1 MDSFAQHLVALFSAS
16 EITASDLSSLRKEAC
31 EKTNACLALDGV
43 FQNELTL
50 DMQSRWITG
59 QTSTDERIAS
69 INARFKKQE

>member
-1 MDSFAQHLVALFSAS
+1 MDAFTQHLFELVARGKDSP
-16 EITASDLSSLRKEAC
+16 SDLSSLRKEAC

-50 DMQSRWITG
+50 DMQTRWISG